1 VSKNVIGRIKEAL
14 GPERALVF
22 LETVNALDLG
32 PEDPELLLAAANAS
46 MVVSLAEIPGQI
58 VAGREH
64 LEALFARFLQDVDLR
79 IAESMTTAVD
89 EMATEVRTMARELA
103 LGEYSAAAA
112 LRATAI
118 MDEVRALRGA
128 TAELERERQA
138 AQARD
143 IAAETSASAA
153 EGGRA
158 AAVPG
163 APTMTPKAFG
173 ILVVAVV
180 LGMYLGAFLTK
191 RSYQDW
197 RPPPPHSAEG
207 ANRSTHAV
215 RSGREGPLCGGCPP
229 YISEVRVA
237 VGVHAEQ

>member
-1 VSKNVIGRIKEAL
+1 VSKNYIGRIKEAL

-46 MVVSLAEIPGQI
+46 MVVSLAEIPGQM
-58 VAGREH
+58 VAGREQ

-79 IAESMTTAVD
+79 IAESMITAVD

-112 LRATAI
+112 LRSAAI

-143 IAAETSASAA
+143 IAAGTSTSAALGDRAAPGGALASAA
-153 EGGRA
+153 GFA
-158 AAVPG
+158 LSPN
-163 APTMTPKAFG
+163 AF
-173 ILVVAVV
+173 VV
-180 LGMYLGAFLTK
+180 LVLAIVLGVFLGAFMTK
-191 RSYQDW
+191 RTYDGWQ
-197 RPPPPHSAEG
+197 RPARHAAGPGAAHGAGPTVDRLTEG
-207 ANRSTHAV
+207 TRRGIPVS
-215 RSGREGPLCGGCPP
+215 R
-229 YISEVRVA
+229 
-237 VGVHAEQ
+237 